1 MTSEFPQL
9 FFPTCK
15 PQQQKRHTSKV
26 DSLACVPI
34 FGLFGLIA
42 KPSFYFVSEE
52 VEYRFYLCCENSSC
66 FGDVFAVG
74 KPFVCHSYHTK
85 TLNSISRVTYQ
96 CSSKSKKP
104 RPKEKSLNRRG
115 SFLLASPRHQ
125 FSESISE
132 SSFRCNSIA
141 PTTFIAY
148 NAMLS

>member
-26 DSLACVPI
+26 DFLAGVPI

-96 CSSKSKKP
+96 CSIDP
-104 RPKEKSLNRRG
+104 PHG
-115 SFLLASPRHQ
+115 
-125 FSESISE
+125 
-132 SSFRCNSIA
+132 
-141 PTTFIAY
+141 
-148 NAMLS
+148 